1 MDHELLNRMRAL
13 IESGDGMSV
22 TGQRKLLEEYDRT
35 IRAMEEIAKEA
46 GKVWDARAD
55 AVNDTLIHRLALS
68 VLPNY
73 VPSGST
79 AFTTPPHA

>member
-13 IESGDGMSV
+13 IESGEGMSV

-68 VLPNY
+68 VLPN
-73 VPSGST
+73 GN
-79 AFTTPPHA
+79 